1 MSNLSEEII
10 NRYLTGQ
17 CSEEELIEV
26 NAWMKESEENARQ
39 LAAAAE
45 SVEDVVIRKLAVDK
59 LHTALMQLTK
69 EERDFICAL
78 FFDEKTE
85 SEVAKGLGVSQQA
98 VHKRKNRIL
107 KKLKNFF
114 E

>member
-1 MSNLSEEII
+1 MRNKKIRTNLVRLSK
-10 NRYLTGQ
+10 
-17 CSEEELIEV
+17 
-26 NAWMKESEENARQ
+26 NAHKSTDSPRKMC
-39 LAAAAE
+39 
-45 SVEDVVIRKLAVDK
+45 IRDR

-98 VHKRKNRIL
+98 VHKRKSRIL
-107 KKLKNFF
+107 KKLKDVYKRQI
-114 E
+114 